1 MTRCILK
8 VNLINLVLIFLVLT
22 TCVEAGVFNNFT
34 DWKDT
39 IDKLEPRTGTFFDFA
54 DSKIGTLSAISLYT
68 FSTDS
73 EGKKLKVG
81 SIDAGYIYP
90 DKGFAGLGIN
100 SEFLEKFKIDVQIPI
115 IGKVQA
121 EAWIGATYDFDIKA
135 AGGGAG
141 FSILKHFGD

>member
-1 MTRCILK
+1 MTRNILK
-8 VNLINLVLIFLVLT
+8 ACLVGFVLIFLVLT
-22 TCVEAGVFNNFT
+22 TYVEAGVFNDFT

-39 IDKLEPRTGTFFDFA
+39 IDKLEPRTGTFLDFA
-54 DSKIGTLSAISLYT
+54 DMNVGTLSAVSLYT

-73 EGKKLKVG
+73 EGKKLKIG

-90 DKGFAGLGIN
+90 DKGFVGLGIN

-121 EAWIGATYDFDIKA
+121 EAWAGATYDFDVKA